1 MTNAGSGDRDA
12 NADERTSAD
21 ERAGGGDPSDAAAD
35 PSDGGVA
42 PPSWFREE
50 AALTDPGVYD
60 EFDTEWPDA
69 WGRAADLLD
78 WDRPY
83 RTVLDD
89 SEPPFYRWFPDGRL
103 NAAANCVDRHL
114 DGRRNQLAIRW
125 FGKRGERRSYTY
137 FDLHRE
143 VNAAAAALRE
153 LGVEEDDVVTLYLP
167 MIPELP
173 ITMLACAR
181 IGAPH
186 NVVFAGLSA
195 EALATRLDAADSA
208 YLVTCDGYYRREDA
222 FNQKSKADNAR
233 LRIDGDLAATVV
245 VDRLG
250 DALSVPLGEDE
261 HDYGTLI
268 DRHDG
273 ETVAPVA
280 RDATDL
286 LFVMYTSGTTGRPK
300 GVEHA
305 TGGYLAHV
313 AWTAR
318 NVLDVRPDDTY
329 WCAADIGWITGHS
342 YGVYGPLALGTTTVL
357 YEGSPDYPDRDR
369 VWDLIERNA
378 VSVFYT
384 SPTAI
389 RSFMKWGAEYPDA
402 HDLSSIRLLGTV
414 GEAITPKAWRWYR
427 EHVGGGDAPVVDTWW
442 QTETGAIALAT
453 LPGVTPMKPGKVGP
467 PLPGIDARVVDETGD
482 PVAPG
487 EAGYLTIGKPWPG
500 MLRGLREGEERY
512 RREYWLETDDGWRY
526 RTGDGATVDDDGYVT
541 ILGRVDD
548 VINVRTRRFNTAELE
563 SAIVAVD
570 GVTEAAV
577 VGDGD
582 GGVVA
587 YATTRSGVDPDDRT
601 RAAIRDRLAATVGEI
616 ARPDRVVF
624 TTELPKTRSG
634 KIMRRLLE
642 DITQDDEFGDISALR
657 NPEVVGEIE
666 SAVRDDG

>member
-1 MTNAGSGDRDA
+1 MD
-12 NADERTSAD
+12 
-21 ERAGGGDPSDAAAD
+21 
-35 PSDGGVA
+35 DGGVDGWRA
-42 PPSWFREE
+42 FGGAGDDAVPPPADFRTE
-50 AALTDPGVYD
+50 AAASDPSVY
-60 EFDTEWPDA
+60 ERFEREGPEA
-69 WGRAADLLD
+69 WREAADLLT
-78 WDRPY
+78 WDREY
-83 RTVLDD
+83 DAVLDD
-89 SEPPFYRWFPDGRL
+89 SEPPFYEWFTGGQL
-103 NAAANCVDRHL
+103 NASANCVDRHL
-114 DGRRNQLAIRW
+114 DDRRNQLAIRW

-137 FDLHRE
+137 LDLHRE
-143 VNAAAAALRE
+143 VNALAAGLRD

-173 ITMLACAR
+173 IAMLACAR

-195 EALATRLDAADSA
+195 EALATRIDAADSE
-208 YLVTCDGYYRREDA
+208 YLITCDGYYRREDA
-222 FNQKSKADNAR
+222 FNQKSKANNAR
-233 LRIDGDLAATVV
+233 IRAESELSAAVV

-250 DALSVPLGEDE
+250 DELAVSLGDDE
-261 HDYGTLI
+261 HEYDALVA
-268 DRHDG
+268 DHDG
-273 ETVAPVA
+273 ETVEPVA

-313 AWTAR
+313 AWTTR
-318 NVLDVRPDDTY
+318 TVLDVRPDDTY

-342 YGVYGPLALGTTTVL
+342 YGVYGPLATGTTTVL

-389 RSFMKWGAEYPDA
+389 RSFMKWGAEYPES

-414 GEAITPKAWRWYR
+414 GESITPKAWRWYR

-467 PLPGIDARVVDETGD
+467 PLPGIDARVVDEDGD
-482 PVAPG
+482 PVDPG
-487 EAGYLTIGKPWPG
+487 ESGYLTIASPWPG
-500 MLRGLREGEERY
+500 MLRGLREGDERY
-512 RREYWLETDDGWRY
+512 LREYWLNGEDGWRY
-526 RTGDGATVDDDGYVT
+526 RTGDGATVDEDGYVT

-548 VINVRTRRFNTAELE
+548 VINVRAQRFNTGELE
-563 SAIVAVD
+563 AAIVDAE

-577 VGDGD
+577 VGDDD
-582 GGVVA
+582 GRIVA
-587 YATTRSGVDPDDRT
+587 YVTTKSGVEPGERLRD
-601 RAAIRDRLAATVGEI
+601 AIADRLASAVGDV
-616 ARPDRVVF
+616 ARPDRIVF
-624 TTELPKTRSG
+624 TPELPKTRSG

-642 DITQDDEFGDISALR
+642 DIARGEEFGDVSALR

-666 SAVRDDG
+666 STVRETRN

>member
-1 MTNAGSGDRDA
+1 MDDFGEGGRLVDGDGDA
-12 NADERTSAD
+12 VPPPAEFRQ
-21 ERAGGGDPSDAAAD
+21 RAAA
-35 PSDGGVA
+35 S
-42 PPSWFREE
+42 
-50 AALTDPGVYD
+50 DPGVY
-60 EFDTEWPDA
+60 ERFEREGPEA
-69 WGRAADLLD
+69 WRAAADLLT
-78 WDRPY
+78 WDREY
-83 RTVLDD
+83 ETVLDD
-89 SEPPFYRWFPDGRL
+89 GDPPFYEWFPDGRL

-114 DGRRNQLAIRW
+114 DDRRNQLAIRW

-137 FDLHRE
+137 LDLHRE
-143 VNAAAAALRE
+143 VNAVAAGLRD

-167 MIPELP
+167 MIPELT
-173 ITMLACAR
+173 IAMLACAR

-195 EALATRLDAADSA
+195 EALATRIDAADSE
-208 YLVTCDGYYRREDA
+208 YLITCDGYYRREDA

-233 LRIDGDLAATVV
+233 IRADQELSAAVV

-250 DALSVPLGEDE
+250 DELSVSLGDDEHEYGALVDE
-261 HDYGTLI
+261 HDG
-268 DRHDG
+268 D
-273 ETVAPVA
+273 TVEPVA

-313 AWTAR
+313 AWTTQ
-318 NVLDVRPDDTY
+318 NVLDVRPEDTY

-342 YGVYGPLALGTTTVL
+342 YGVYGPLATGTTTVL

-389 RSFMKWGAEYPDA
+389 RSFMKWGAEYPDS

-414 GEAITPKAWRWYR
+414 GESITPKAWRWYR

-453 LPGVTPMKPGKVGP
+453 LPGITPMKPGKVGP
-467 PLPGIDARVVDETGD
+467 PLPGIDARVVDEDGE
-482 PVAPG
+482 PVEPG
-487 EAGYLTIGKPWPG
+487 ESGYLTLASPWPG
-500 MLRGLREGEERY
+500 MLRGLREGDERY
-512 RREYWLETDDGWRY
+512 RREYWLEGEDEWRY
-526 RTGDGATVDDDGYVT
+526 RTGDGATVDEDGYVT

-548 VINVRTRRFNTAELE
+548 VINVRAQRFNTGELE
-563 SAIVAVD
+563 SAIVDAD

-577 VGDGD
+577 VGDED
-582 GGVVA
+582 GRIVA
-587 YATTRSGVDPDDRT
+587 YVTTKSGVEPDEALRD
-601 RAAIRDRLAATVGEI
+601 AIADRLASAVGDV
-616 ARPDRVVF
+616 ARADRVVF
-624 TTELPKTRSG
+624 TPDLPKTRSG

-642 DITQDDEFGDISALR
+642 DIARGEEFGDVSALR

-666 SAVRDDG
+666 STVRDETRPK

>member
-1 MTNAGSGDRDA
+1 MDDTRGDGRLVDGDGDA
-12 NADERTSAD
+12 VPPPVDFRT
-21 ERAGGGDPSDAAAD
+21 RAAASD
-35 PSDGGVA
+35 PAVYER
-42 PPSWFREE
+42 FERE
-50 AALTDPGVYD
+50 G
-60 EFDTEWPDA
+60 PDA
-69 WGRAADLLD
+69 WRAAADLLT
-78 WDRPY
+78 WDREY
-83 RTVLDD
+83 ETVLDD
-89 SEPPFYRWFPDGRL
+89 SDPPFYEWFPDGRL

-114 DGRRNQLAIRW
+114 DERRNQLAIRW

-137 FDLHRE
+137 LDLHRE
-143 VNAAAAALRE
+143 VNAVAAGLRD

-173 ITMLACAR
+173 VAMLACAR

-195 EALATRLDAADSA
+195 EALATRIDAADSE
-208 YLVTCDGYYRREDA
+208 YLITCDGYYRREDA

-233 LRIDGDLAATVV
+233 IRAEGELSAAVV

-250 DALSVPLGEDE
+250 DELAVSLGDDE
-261 HDYGTLI
+261 HEYGALVEE
-268 DRHDG
+268 HDG
-273 ETVAPVA
+273 ETVEPVA

-313 AWTAR
+313 AWTTR
-318 NVLDVRPDDTY
+318 KVLDVRPDDTY

-342 YGVYGPLALGTTTVL
+342 YGVYGPLATGTTTVM

-389 RSFMKWGAEYPDA
+389 RSFMKWGAEYPEG

-414 GEAITPKAWRWYR
+414 GESITPKAWRWYR
-427 EHVGGGDAPVVDTWW
+427 EHVGGGDAPIVDTWW
-442 QTETGAIALAT
+442 QTETGAIAIAT
-453 LPGVTPMKPGKVGP
+453 LPGITPMKPGKVGP
-467 PLPGIDARVVDETGD
+467 PLPGIDARVVDEDGD
-482 PVAPG
+482 PVDPG
-487 EAGYLTIGKPWPG
+487 ESGYLTLASPWPG
-500 MLRGLREGEERY
+500 MLHGLREGDERY
-512 RREYWLETDDGWRY
+512 LREYWLHGEDGWRY
-526 RTGDGATVDDDGYVT
+526 RTGDGAAVDEDGYVT

-548 VINVRTRRFNTAELE
+548 VINVRAQRFNTGELE
-563 SAIVAVD
+563 AAIVDAD

-577 VGDGD
+577 VGDDD
-582 GGVVA
+582 GRIVA
-587 YATTRSGVDPDDRT
+587 YVTTKSGVEPGEALRD
-601 RAAIRDRLAATVGEI
+601 AVADRLTSAVGDV
-616 ARPDRVVF
+616 ARPDRIVF
-624 TTELPKTRSG
+624 TPELPKTRSG

-642 DITQDDEFGDISALR
+642 DIARGEEFGDVSALR

-666 SAVRDDG
+666 STVRNESS

>member
-1 MTNAGSGDRDA
+1 MDYAGV
-12 NADERTSAD
+12 
-21 ERAGGGDPSDAAAD
+21 
-35 PSDGGVA
+35 DGRRMDGVA
-42 PPSWFREE
+42 AGDDEAVEPPTAFSDRAVASDPELYEAFAEE
-50 AALTDPGVYD
+50 GPS
-60 EFDTEWPDA
+60 A
-69 WGRAADLLD
+69 WHRAADLLD

-83 RTVLDD
+83 ETVLDD
-89 SEPPFYRWFPDGRL
+89 SDPPFYEWFPDGRL

-114 DGRRNQLAIRW
+114 DERRNQLAIRW

-137 FDLHRE
+137 LDLHRE
-143 VNAAAAALRE
+143 VNALAAGLRD

-173 ITMLACAR
+173 IAMLACAR

-195 EALATRLDAADSA
+195 EALATRIDAADSS

-233 LRIDGDLAATVV
+233 LRADADLSATVV

-250 DALSVPLGEDE
+250 DALDVPLGDDE
-261 HDYGTLI
+261 HEYEAIVDA
-268 DRHDG
+268 HDG
-273 ETVAPVA
+273 ETVEPVA

-313 AWTAR
+313 AWTTR

-342 YGVYGPLALGTTTVL
+342 YGVYGPLSVGTTSVL

-389 RSFMKWGAEYPDA
+389 RSFMKWGAEYPDG

-414 GEAITPKAWRWYR
+414 GESITPKAWRWYR
-427 EHVGGGDAPVVDTWW
+427 EHVGGGEAPIVDTWW
-442 QTETGAIALAT
+442 QTETGAISLAT
-453 LPGVTPMKPGKVGP
+453 LPGIAPMKPGKVGP
-467 PLPGIDARVVDETGD
+467 PLPGIDARVVDEDGEPVDPGD
-482 PVAPG
+482 P
-487 EAGYLTIGKPWPG
+487 GYLTIAAPWPG
-500 MLRGLREGEERY
+500 MLRGLREGDERY
-512 RREYWLETDDGWRY
+512 RREYWLDGEDGWRY
-526 RTGDGATVDDDGYVT
+526 RTGDGATVDEDGYVT

-548 VINVRTRRFNTAELE
+548 VINVRTRRFNTGELE
-563 SAIVAVD
+563 SAIVEAE

-582 GGVVA
+582 GQIVA
-587 YATTRSGVDPDDRT
+587 YVTTRGDVDPDES
-601 RAAIRDRLAATVGEI
+601 IRDAIGERLAQAVGDV

-624 TTELPKTRSG
+624 TPDLPKTRSG

-642 DITQDDEFGDISALR
+642 DIARGDEFGDVSALR

-666 SAVRDDG
+666 SAVRGE

>member
-1 MTNAGSGDRDA
+1 MDDAG
-12 NADERTSAD
+12 ADGRHAGEPS
-21 ERAGGGDPSDAAAD
+21 GGGETIDPPEAFRESAAVADADVYDSFAAD
-35 PSDGGVA
+35 
-42 PPSWFREE
+42 
-50 AALTDPGVYD
+50 
-60 EFDTEWPDA
+60 WPDA
-69 WGRAADLLD
+69 WRAAADLLE
-78 WDRPY
+78 WDRYPE
-83 RTVLDD
+83 TVLDD
-89 SEPPFYRWFPDGRL
+89 GDPPFYEWFPDGRL
-103 NAAANCVDRHL
+103 NASVNCLDRHL
-114 DGRRNQLAIRW
+114 AERRNQLAIRW

-137 FDLHRE
+137 ADLHRE
-143 VNAAAAALRE
+143 VNAAAAGLRE
-153 LGVEEDDVVTLYLP
+153 LGVGEDDVVTLYLP
-167 MIPELP
+167 MIPELS
-173 ITMLACAR
+173 IVMLACAR

-195 EALATRLDAADSA
+195 EALATRMNSADSG
-208 YLVTCDGYYRREDA
+208 YLITCDGYYRREDA
-222 FNQKSKADNAR
+222 FNQKSRADNAR
-233 LRIDGDLAATVV
+233 LRADADLAATVV

-250 DALSVPLGEDE
+250 DEFEIPLGENE

-268 DRHDG
+268 GEHEG
-273 ETVAPVA
+273 ETVEPVA

-305 TGGYLAHV
+305 TGGYLSHV
-313 AWTAR
+313 TWTTR

-342 YGVYGPLALGTTTVL
+342 YGVYGPLSVGTTTVL

-389 RSFMKWGAEYPDA
+389 RSFMKWGVEYPEA

-414 GEAITPKAWRWYR
+414 GESITPKAWRWYR
-427 EHVGGGDAPVVDTWW
+427 EHVGGGDVPVVDTWW
-442 QTETGAIALAT
+442 QTETGAITLAT
-453 LPGVTPMKPGKVGP
+453 LPGVTPMKPGRVGP
-467 PLPGIDARVVDETGD
+467 PLPGIDARVVDRDGD
-482 PVAPG
+482 PVEPG
-487 EAGYLTIGKPWPG
+487 ETGYLTLASPWPG
-500 MLRGLREGEERY
+500 MLRGLREGDERY
-512 RREYWLETDDGWRY
+512 RREYWVESEDGWRY
-526 RTGDGATVDDDGYVT
+526 RTGDGATVDEDGYVT

-548 VINVRTRRFNTAELE
+548 VINVRAHRFNTAELE

-577 VGDGD
+577 VGDDD

-587 YATTRSGVDPDDRT
+587 YVTTRGDVDPD
-601 RAAIRDRLAATVGEI
+601 AALREAITAEVAGIVAEV
-616 ARPDRVVF
+616 ARPDRIVF
-624 TTELPKTRSG
+624 TPELPKTRSG

-642 DITQDDEFGDISALR
+642 DIARGEEFGDVSALR

-666 SAVRDDG
+666 STVRDEE

>member
-1 MTNAGSGDRDA
+1 MDYAGVDRQPTEGSAGDEIVEPPDA
-12 NADERTSAD
+12 FDD
-21 ERAGGGDPSDAAAD
+21 RAAASDADLYAAFD
-35 PSDGGVA
+35 
-42 PPSWFREE
+42 EE
-50 AALTDPGVYD
+50 GPAA
-60 EFDTEWPDA
+60 WR
-69 WGRAADLLD
+69 RAADLLD
-78 WDRPY
+78 WETDY
-83 RTVLDD
+83 DTVLDD
-89 SEPPFYRWFPDGRL
+89 SDPPFYKWFPDGRL
-103 NAAANCVDRHL
+103 NAAANCVDSHL
-114 DGRRNQLAIRW
+114 GERRNQLAIRW

-137 FDLHRE
+137 LDLHRE
-143 VNAAAAALRE
+143 VNALAAGLRD

-173 ITMLACAR
+173 IAMLACAR

-195 EALATRLDAADSA
+195 EALATRIDAADSSF
-208 YLVTCDGYYRREDA
+208 LVTCDGYYRREDA

-233 LRIDGDLAATVV
+233 LRAAADLSATVV

-250 DALSVPLGEDE
+250 DALDVSLGADE
-261 HDYGTLI
+261 HAYEAI
-268 DRHDG
+268 VEASDG
-273 ETVAPVA
+273 EAVEPVA

-305 TGGYLAHV
+305 TGGYLSHV
-313 AWTAR
+313 AWTTR

-342 YGVYGPLALGTTTVL
+342 YGVYGPLSVGTTTVL

-389 RSFMKWGAEYPDA
+389 RSFMKWGAEYPDG

-414 GEAITPKAWRWYR
+414 GESITPKAWHWYHD
-427 EHVGGGDAPVVDTWW
+427 HVGGGEAPVVDTWW

-467 PLPGIDARVVDETGD
+467 PLPGIDACVVDEDGD
-482 PVAPG
+482 PVDPG
-487 EAGYLTIGKPWPG
+487 EPGYLTLAAPWPG
-500 MLRGLREGEERY
+500 MLGGLREGDERY
-512 RREYWLETDDGWRY
+512 RREYWLEGDDGWRY
-526 RTGDGATVDDDGYVT
+526 RTGDGATVDEDGYIT

-548 VINVRTRRFNTAELE
+548 VINVRTHRFNTAELE
-563 SAIVAVD
+563 AAIVEAG

-577 VGDGD
+577 VGDDD
-582 GGVVA
+582 GRIVA
-587 YATTRSGVDPDDRT
+587 YVTTRGDVEPDESL
-601 RAAIRDRLAATVGEI
+601 RDVIGERLARSVGDV
-616 ARPDRVVF
+616 ARPDRIVF
-624 TTELPKTRSG
+624 TPDLPKTRSG

-642 DITQDDEFGDISALR
+642 DIARGDEFGDVSALR

-666 SAVRDDG
+666 SAVHKE

>member
-1 MTNAGSGDRDA
+1 MDDAGVDGRRRARSVAADDA
-12 NADERTSAD
+12 LEPPTGFR
-21 ERAGGGDPSDAAAD
+21 ERAVASDAGVYESFAAD
-35 PSDGGVA
+35 G
-42 PPSWFREE
+42 
-50 AALTDPGVYD
+50 L
-60 EFDTEWPDA
+60 DA
-69 WGRAADLLD
+69 WRRAAALLD
-78 WDRPY
+78 WETEYER
-83 RTVLDD
+83 VLDD
-89 SEPPFYRWFPDGRL
+89 SDPPFYKWFPDGRL
-103 NAAANCVDRHL
+103 NASVNCVDRHL
-114 DGRRNQLAIRW
+114 DDRRNQLAIRW

-137 FDLHRE
+137 LDLHRE
-143 VNAAAAALRE
+143 VNALAAGLRD

-167 MIPELP
+167 MVPELP
-173 ITMLACAR
+173 IAMLACAR

-195 EALATRLDAADSA
+195 EALATRLDAADSSF
-208 YLVTCDGYYRREDA
+208 LVTCDGYYRREDA

-233 LRIDGDLAATVV
+233 LRADADLAATVV

-250 DALSVPLGEDE
+250 DSLDVSLGDDE
-261 HDYGTLI
+261 HGYESLVDA
-268 DRHDG
+268 HDG

-280 RDATDL
+280 RVATDL

-305 TGGYLAHV
+305 TGGYLSHV
-313 AWTAR
+313 AWTTR

-342 YGVYGPLALGTTTVL
+342 YGVYGPLVTGTTTVL

-389 RSFMKWGAEYPDA
+389 RSFMKWGAKYPEG

-414 GEAITPKAWRWYR
+414 GESITPKAWHWYR
-427 EHVGGGDAPVVDTWW
+427 EHVGGGEAPVVDTWW

-453 LPGVTPMKPGKVGP
+453 LPGITPMKPGKVGP
-467 PLPGIDARVVDETGD
+467 ALPGIDARVVDEDGD
-482 PVAPG
+482 PVDPG
-487 EAGYLTIGKPWPG
+487 EPGYLTIGSPWPG
-500 MLRGLREGEERY
+500 MLRGLREGDERY
-512 RREYWLETDDGWRY
+512 RREYWVEADDGWRY
-526 RTGDGATVDDDGYVT
+526 RTGDGATVDEDGYVT

-548 VINVRTRRFNTAELE
+548 VINVRARRFTTGELE
-563 SAIVAVD
+563 SAIVGVE

-577 VGDGD
+577 VGGDDGD
-582 GGVVA
+582 IVA
-587 YATTRSGVDPDDRT
+587 YVTTRGDVEPGESL
-601 RAAIRDRLAATVGEI
+601 RAAIGEELAGSVGDI
-616 ARPDRVVF
+616 ARADRIVF
-624 TTELPKTRSG
+624 TPDLPKTRSG

-642 DITQDDEFGDISALR
+642 DIARGEEFGDVSALR

-666 SAVRDDG
+666 SSVRES

>member
-1 MTNAGSGDRDA
+1 MDYAGVDGRRTDETADGDDVVEPPAAFSDRAVA
-12 NADERTSAD
+12 N
-21 ERAGGGDPSDAAAD
+21 DPEIYEAFA
-35 PSDGGVA
+35 
-42 PPSWFREE
+42 EE
-50 AALTDPGVYD
+50 GP
-60 EFDTEWPDA
+60 EA
-69 WGRAADLLD
+69 WRRAADLLD
-78 WDRPY
+78 WETDYDR
-83 RTVLDD
+83 VLDD
-89 SEPPFYRWFPDGRL
+89 SDPPFYEWFPDGRL
-103 NAAANCVDRHL
+103 NASTNCIDRHL
-114 DGRRNQLAIRW
+114 DERRNQLAIRW

-137 FDLHRE
+137 LDLHRE
-143 VNAAAAALRE
+143 VNALAAGLRD

-173 ITMLACAR
+173 IAMLACAR

-195 EALATRLDAADSA
+195 EALATRIDAADSEF
-208 YLVTCDGYYRREDA
+208 LVTCDGYYRREDA
-222 FNQKSKADNAR
+222 FNQKSKADNAQ
-233 LRIDGDLAATVV
+233 LRADADLSATVV

-250 DALSVPLGEDE
+250 DALDVPLGDDE
-261 HDYGTLI
+261 HEYEAIVDA
-268 DRHDG
+268 HDG
-273 ETVAPVA
+273 DTVEPVA

-305 TGGYLAHV
+305 TGGYLSHV
-313 AWTAR
+313 AWTTR
-318 NVLDVRPDDTY
+318 NVLDVRPGDTY

-342 YGVYGPLALGTTTVL
+342 YGVYGPLSVGTTTVL

-414 GEAITPKAWRWYR
+414 GESITPKAWRWYR
-427 EHVGGGDAPVVDTWW
+427 EHVGDGEAPIVDTWW
-442 QTETGAIALAT
+442 QTETGAISLAT

-467 PLPGIDARVVDETGD
+467 SLPGIDARVVDEDGE
-482 PVAPG
+482 PVDPG
-487 EAGYLTIGKPWPG
+487 EPGYLTIAAPWPG
-500 MLRGLREGEERY
+500 MLRGLREGDERY
-512 RREYWLETDDGWRY
+512 RREYWLDGDDGWRY
-526 RTGDGATVDDDGYVT
+526 RTGDGATVDEDGYVT

-548 VINVRTRRFNTAELE
+548 VINVRTHRFNTAELE
-563 SAIVAVD
+563 SAIVGGD

-582 GGVVA
+582 GRIVA
-587 YATTRSGVDPDDRT
+587 YVTTRGDVDPDESLRE
-601 RAAIRDRLAATVGEI
+601 AIGERLAQAVGDV

-624 TTELPKTRSG
+624 TPDLPKTRSG

-642 DITQDDEFGDISALR
+642 DIARGDEFGDVSALR

-666 SAVRDDG
+666 SAVRET

>member
-1 MTNAGSGDRDA
+1 MDDTRGDGRLVDGDGDA
-12 NADERTSAD
+12 VPPPVDFRT
-21 ERAGGGDPSDAAAD
+21 RAAASD
-35 PSDGGVA
+35 PAVYGR
-42 PPSWFREE
+42 FERE
-50 AALTDPGVYD
+50 G
-60 EFDTEWPDA
+60 PDA
-69 WGRAADLLD
+69 WRAAADLLT
-78 WDRPY
+78 WDREY
-83 RTVLDD
+83 ETVLDD
-89 SEPPFYRWFPDGRL
+89 SDPPFYEWFPDGRL

-114 DGRRNQLAIRW
+114 DERRNQLAIRW

-137 FDLHRE
+137 LDLHRE
-143 VNAAAAALRE
+143 VNAVAAGLRD

-173 ITMLACAR
+173 VAMLACAR

-195 EALATRLDAADSA
+195 EALATRIDAADSE
-208 YLVTCDGYYRREDA
+208 YLITCDGYYRREDA

-233 LRIDGDLAATVV
+233 IRAEGELSAAVV

-250 DALSVPLGEDE
+250 DELAVSLGDDE
-261 HDYGTLI
+261 HEYGALVEE
-268 DRHDG
+268 HDG
-273 ETVAPVA
+273 ETVEPVA

-313 AWTAR
+313 AWTTR
-318 NVLDVRPDDTY
+318 KVLDVRPDDTY

-342 YGVYGPLALGTTTVL
+342 YGVYGPLATGTTTVM

-389 RSFMKWGAEYPDA
+389 RSFMKWGAEYPEG

-414 GEAITPKAWRWYR
+414 GESITPKAWRWYR
-427 EHVGGGDAPVVDTWW
+427 EHVGGGDAPIVDTWW
-442 QTETGAIALAT
+442 QTETGAIAIAT
-453 LPGVTPMKPGKVGP
+453 LPGITLMKPGKVGP
-467 PLPGIDARVVDETGD
+467 PLPGIDARVVDEDGD
-482 PVAPG
+482 PVDPG
-487 EAGYLTIGKPWPG
+487 ESGYLTLASPWPG
-500 MLRGLREGEERY
+500 MLHGLREGDERY
-512 RREYWLETDDGWRY
+512 LREYWLHGEDGWRY
-526 RTGDGATVDDDGYVT
+526 RTGDGAAVDGDGYVT

-548 VINVRTRRFNTAELE
+548 VINVRAQRFNTGELE
-563 SAIVAVD
+563 AAIVDAD

-577 VGDGD
+577 VGDDD
-582 GGVVA
+582 GRIVA
-587 YATTRSGVDPDDRT
+587 YVTTKSGVEPGEALRD
-601 RAAIRDRLAATVGEI
+601 AVADRLTSAVGDV
-616 ARPDRVVF
+616 ARPDRIVF
-624 TTELPKTRSG
+624 TPELPKTRSG

-642 DITQDDEFGDISALR
+642 DIARGEEFGDVSALR

-666 SAVRDDG
+666 STVRNESS

>member
-1 MTNAGSGDRDA
+1 MDDFADGGRLVDGD
-12 NADERTSAD
+12 
-21 ERAGGGDPSDAAAD
+21 GDVVPPPAEFRQRAAA
-35 PSDGGVA
+35 S
-42 PPSWFREE
+42 
-50 AALTDPGVYD
+50 DPGLY
-60 EFDTEWPDA
+60 ERFEREGPEA
-69 WGRAADLLD
+69 WRAAADLLT
-78 WDRPY
+78 WDREY
-83 RTVLDD
+83 ETVLDD
-89 SEPPFYRWFPDGRL
+89 GDPPFYEWFPDGRL

-114 DGRRNQLAIRW
+114 DDRRNQLAIRW

-137 FDLHRE
+137 LDLHRE
-143 VNAAAAALRE
+143 VNAVAAGLRD
-153 LGVEEDDVVTLYLP
+153 LGVEEDDVVTLSLP

-173 ITMLACAR
+173 IAMLACAR

-195 EALATRLDAADSA
+195 EALATRVDAADSE
-208 YLVTCDGYYRREDA
+208 YLITCDGYYRREDA

-233 LRIDGDLAATVV
+233 IRADQEVSAAVV

-250 DALSVPLGEDE
+250 DELAVSLGDDE
-261 HDYGTLI
+261 HEYDALV
-268 DRHDG
+268 DAHDG
-273 ETVAPVA
+273 DTVEPVA

-313 AWTAR
+313 AWTTR
-318 NVLDVRPDDTY
+318 KVLDVRPEDTY

-342 YGVYGPLALGTTTVL
+342 YGVYGPLATGTTTVL

-389 RSFMKWGAEYPDA
+389 RSFMKWGAEYPES

-414 GEAITPKAWRWYR
+414 GESITPKAWRWYR
-427 EHVGGGDAPVVDTWW
+427 DHVGGGDAPIVDTWW

-467 PLPGIDARVVDETGD
+467 PLPGIDARVVDEDGD
-482 PVAPG
+482 PVEPG
-487 EAGYLTIGKPWPG
+487 ESGYLTLASPWPG
-500 MLRGLREGEERY
+500 MLRGLREGDERY
-512 RREYWLETDDGWRY
+512 RREYWLEGEDEWRY
-526 RTGDGATVDDDGYVT
+526 RTGDGATVDEDGYVT

-548 VINVRTRRFNTAELE
+548 VINVRAQRFNTGELE
-563 SAIVAVD
+563 AAIVDTD

-577 VGDGD
+577 VGDDD
-582 GGVVA
+582 GRIVA
-587 YATTRSGVDPDDRT
+587 YVTTRSGVDPGEALRD
-601 RAAIRDRLAATVGEI
+601 AIADRLASAVG
-616 ARPDRVVF
+616 AVGDVASADRVVF
-624 TTELPKTRSG
+624 TPDLPKTRSG

-642 DITQDDEFGDISALR
+642 DIARGEEFGDVSALR
-657 NPEVVGEIE
+657 NPEVVGEIA
-666 SAVRDDG
+666 STVRDGE

>member
-1 MTNAGSGDRDA
+1 MDDTRGDGRLVDGDGDA
-12 NADERTSAD
+12 VPPPVDFRT
-21 ERAGGGDPSDAAAD
+21 RAAASD
-35 PSDGGVA
+35 PAVYGR
-42 PPSWFREE
+42 FERE
-50 AALTDPGVYD
+50 G
-60 EFDTEWPDA
+60 PDA
-69 WGRAADLLD
+69 WRAAADLLT
-78 WDRPY
+78 WDREY
-83 RTVLDD
+83 ETVLDD
-89 SEPPFYRWFPDGRL
+89 SDPPFYEWFPDGRL

-114 DGRRNQLAIRW
+114 DERRNQLAIRW

-137 FDLHRE
+137 LDLHRE
-143 VNAAAAALRE
+143 VNAVAAGLRD

-173 ITMLACAR
+173 VAMLACAR

-195 EALATRLDAADSA
+195 EALATRIDAADSE
-208 YLVTCDGYYRREDA
+208 YLITCDGYYRREDA

-233 LRIDGDLAATVV
+233 IRAEGELSAAVV

-250 DALSVPLGEDE
+250 DELAVSLGDDE
-261 HDYGTLI
+261 HEYGALVEE
-268 DRHDG
+268 HDG
-273 ETVAPVA
+273 ETVEPVA

-313 AWTAR
+313 AWTTR
-318 NVLDVRPDDTY
+318 KVLDVRPDDTY

-342 YGVYGPLALGTTTVL
+342 YGVYGPLATGTTTVM

-389 RSFMKWGAEYPDA
+389 RSFMKWGAEYPEG

-414 GEAITPKAWRWYR
+414 GESITPKAWRWYR
-427 EHVGGGDAPVVDTWW
+427 EHVGGGDAPIVDTWW
-442 QTETGAIALAT
+442 QTETGAIAIAT
-453 LPGVTPMKPGKVGP
+453 LPGITPMKPGKVGP
-467 PLPGIDARVVDETGD
+467 PLPGIDARVVDEDGD
-482 PVAPG
+482 PVDPG
-487 EAGYLTIGKPWPG
+487 ESGYLTLASPWPG
-500 MLRGLREGEERY
+500 MLHGLREGDERY
-512 RREYWLETDDGWRY
+512 LQEYWLHGEDGWRY
-526 RTGDGATVDDDGYVT
+526 RTGDGAAVDGDGYVT

-548 VINVRTRRFNTAELE
+548 VINVRAQRFNTGELE
-563 SAIVAVD
+563 AAIVDAD

-577 VGDGD
+577 VGDDD
-582 GGVVA
+582 GRIVA
-587 YATTRSGVDPDDRT
+587 YVTTKSGVEPGEALRD
-601 RAAIRDRLAATVGEI
+601 AVADRLTSAVGDV
-616 ARPDRVVF
+616 ARPDRIVF
-624 TTELPKTRSG
+624 TPELPKTRSG

-642 DITQDDEFGDISALR
+642 DIARGEEFGDVSALR

-666 SAVRDDG
+666 STVRNESS

>member
-1 MTNAGSGDRDA
+1 MDDAGIDGRRRDR
-12 NADERTSAD
+12 SV
-21 ERAGGGDPSDAAAD
+21 AAAD
-35 PSDGGVA
+35 AIEPPTGFSEQAVASDAGVHDA
-42 PPSWFREE
+42 FE
-50 AALTDPGVYD
+50 
-60 EFDTEWPDA
+60 TEGPDA
-69 WGRAADLLD
+69 WRRAADLLD
-78 WDRPY
+78 WETEY
-83 RTVLDD
+83 ETVLDD
-89 SEPPFYRWFPDGRL
+89 SEPPFYQWFPDGRL
-103 NAAANCVDRHL
+103 NAAVNCVDRHL
-114 DGRRNQLAIRW
+114 DERRNQLAIRW

-137 FDLHRE
+137 LDLHRE
-143 VNAAAAALRE
+143 VNALAAGLRD

-167 MIPELP
+167 MVPELP
-173 ITMLACAR
+173 VAMLACAR

-195 EALATRLDAADSA
+195 EALATRLDAADSS
-208 YLVTCDGYYRREDA
+208 YLITCDGYYRREDA

-233 LRIDGDLAATVV
+233 LRTETDLAATVV

-250 DALSVPLGEDE
+250 DALHVSLGDDE
-261 HDYGTLI
+261 HAYESLVDA
-268 DRHDG
+268 HDG
-273 ETVAPVA
+273 ETVEPVA

-305 TGGYLAHV
+305 TGGYLSHV
-313 AWTAR
+313 AWTTR

-342 YGVYGPLALGTTTVL
+342 YGVYGPLSVGTTTVL
-357 YEGSPDYPDRDR
+357 YEGSPDYPDRER

-389 RSFMKWGAEYPDA
+389 RSFMKWGAEYPDR

-414 GEAITPKAWRWYR
+414 GESITAKAWHWYR
-427 EHVGGGDAPVVDTWW
+427 EHVGGGEAPVVDTWW

-453 LPGVTPMKPGKVGP
+453 LPGITPMKPGKVGP
-467 PLPGIDARVVDETGD
+467 PLPGIDARVVDEDGD
-482 PVAPG
+482 PVDPG
-487 EAGYLTIGKPWPG
+487 EPGYLTIGSPWPG

-512 RREYWLETDDGWRY
+512 RREYWIEAEDGWRY
-526 RTGDGATVDDDGYVT
+526 RTGDGATVDEDGYVT

-548 VINVRTRRFNTAELE
+548 VINVRAQRFNTAELE
-563 SAIVAVD
+563 SAIVGVD

-577 VGDGD
+577 VGDDDGD
-582 GGVVA
+582 IVA
-587 YATTRSGVDPDDRT
+587 YVTTRSDVEPDESLEATIGEELARSVGDVARADR
-601 RAAIRDRLAATVGEI
+601 I
-616 ARPDRVVF
+616 VF
-624 TTELPKTRSG
+624 TPDLPKTRSG

-642 DITQDDEFGDISALR
+642 DIARGEEFGDVSALR

-666 SAVRDDG
+666 SSVRGE

>member
-1 MTNAGSGDRDA
+1 MDDAGADGRHAGGTSGDDRAIDPPEA
-12 NADERTSAD
+12 FRESAAVADPDVYDSF
-21 ERAGGGDPSDAAAD
+21 AAD
-35 PSDGGVA
+35 
-42 PPSWFREE
+42 
-50 AALTDPGVYD
+50 
-60 EFDTEWPDA
+60 WPDA
-69 WGRAADLLD
+69 WRVAADLLE
-78 WDRPY
+78 WDRYPE
-83 RTVLDD
+83 TVLDD
-89 SEPPFYRWFPDGRL
+89 DDPPFYEWFPDGRL
-103 NAAANCVDRHL
+103 NAAANCLDRHL
-114 DGRRNQLAIRW
+114 AERRNQLAIRW

-137 FDLHRE
+137 ADLHRE
-143 VNAAAAALRE
+143 VNAAAAGLRE
-153 LGVEEDDVVTLYLP
+153 LGVGEDDVVTIYLP
-167 MIPELP
+167 MVPELP
-173 ITMLACAR
+173 VAMLACAR

-195 EALATRLDAADSA
+195 EALATRIDAADSA
-208 YLVTCDGYYRREDA
+208 YLITCDGYYRREDA
-222 FNQKSKADNAR
+222 FNQKSRADNAR
-233 LRIDGDLAATVV
+233 IRADADLEATVV

-250 DALSVPLGEDE
+250 DALETPLGADE
-261 HDYGTLI
+261 HDYGSLV
-268 DRHDG
+268 DAHDG
-273 ETVAPVA
+273 ETVEPVA

-313 AWTAR
+313 AWTTR

-342 YGVYGPLALGTTTVL
+342 YGVYGPLSVGTTTVL

-389 RSFMKWGAEYPDA
+389 RSFMKWGAEYPAA

-414 GEAITPKAWRWYR
+414 GESITPKAWRWYR

-442 QTETGAIALAT
+442 QTETGAITLAT

-467 PLPGIDARVVDETGD
+467 PLPGVDARVVDRDGD
-482 PVAPG
+482 PVEPG
-487 EAGYLTIGKPWPG
+487 ETGYLTIASPWPG
-500 MLRGLREGEERY
+500 MLRGLREGDERY
-512 RREYWLETDDGWRY
+512 RREYWIEGEDGWRY
-526 RTGDGATVDDDGYVT
+526 RTGDGATVDEDGYVT

-548 VINVRTRRFNTAELE
+548 VINVRAHRFNTAELE
-563 SAIVAVD
+563 SAIVSVD

-577 VGDGD
+577 VGDDD

-587 YATTRSGVDPDDRT
+587 YVTTRSDVEPDAGLREAITTAVAGVV
-601 RAAIRDRLAATVGEI
+601 AEV
-616 ARPDRVVF
+616 ARPDRIVF
-624 TTELPKTRSG
+624 TPDLPKTRSG

-642 DITQDDEFGDISALR
+642 DIARGEEFGDVSALR

-666 SAVRDDG
+666 STVREE

>member
-1 MTNAGSGDRDA
+1 MDDAG
-12 NADERTSAD
+12 ADGRRSIGNDSAV
-21 ERAGGGDPSDAAAD
+21 ASGGDAIDPPESFRDGAVASDA
-35 PSDGGVA
+35 
-42 PPSWFREE
+42 
-50 AALTDPGVYD
+50 GVY
-60 EFDTEWPDA
+60 ESFEREGPEA
-69 WGRAADLLD
+69 WRRAADLLD
-78 WDRPY
+78 WEQPY
-83 RTVLDD
+83 ETVLDD
-89 SEPPFYRWFPDGRL
+89 DDPPFYEWFPEGQL
-103 NAAANCVDRHL
+103 NAAVNCVDRHL
-114 DGRRNQLAIRW
+114 DDRRNQLAIRW

-137 FDLHRE
+137 LDLHRE
-143 VNAAAAALRE
+143 VNALAAGLRD
-153 LGVEEDDVVTLYLP
+153 LGVGEDDVVTLYLP
-167 MIPELP
+167 MVPELP
-173 ITMLACAR
+173 IAMLACAR

-195 EALATRLDAADSA
+195 EALATRIDAADSE
-208 YLVTCDGYYRREDA
+208 YLITCDGYYRREDA

-233 LRIDGDLAATVV
+233 LRIDGDLRETVV

-250 DALSVPLGEDE
+250 DALDVSLGGDE
-261 HDYGTLI
+261 HAYDDLV
-268 DRHDG
+268 DAHDG
-273 ETVAPVA
+273 ETVEPVA

-305 TGGYLAHV
+305 TGGYLSQV
-313 AWTAR
+313 AWTTR

-389 RSFMKWGAEYPDA
+389 RSFMKWGSEYPDA

-414 GEAITPKAWRWYR
+414 GESITPKAWRWYR
-427 EHVGGGDAPVVDTWW
+427 EHVGGGDVPVVDTWW

-453 LPGVTPMKPGKVGP
+453 LPGISPMKPGTVGP
-467 PLPGIDARVVDETGD
+467 PLPGIDARVVDEDGE
-482 PVAPG
+482 PVDPG
-487 EAGYLTIGKPWPG
+487 EPGYLTIAAPWPG
-500 MLRGLREGEERY
+500 MLRGLREGDDRY
-512 RREYWLETDDGWRY
+512 RREYWLEGEDGWRY
-526 RTGDGATVDDDGYVT
+526 RTGDGATVDEDGYIT

-548 VINVRTRRFNTAELE
+548 VINVRAHRFNTAELE
-563 SAIVAVD
+563 SAIVETD

-577 VGDGD
+577 VGDND
-582 GGVVA
+582 GQIVA
-587 YATTRSGVDPDDRT
+587 YVTTRSGVDTDDPLRE
-601 RAAIRDRLAATVGEI
+601 AIGERLARSVGDV
-616 ARPDRVVF
+616 ARPDRIVF
-624 TTELPKTRSG
+624 TPELPKTRSG

-642 DITQDDEFGDISALR
+642 DIARGEEFGDVSALR

-666 SAVRDDG
+666 STVRES

>member
-1 MTNAGSGDRDA
+1 MNDAGTDGRHADA
-12 NADERTSAD
+12 VAADETVVEPPDWVRESA
-21 ERAGGGDPSDAAAD
+21 AVADAD
-35 PSDGGVA
+35 
-42 PPSWFREE
+42 
-50 AALTDPGVYD
+50 VYD
-60 EFDTEWPDA
+60 AFERDWPDA
-69 WGRAADLLD
+69 WRRAADLLD
-78 WDRPY
+78 WDRDPDV
-83 RTVLDD
+83 VLDD
-89 SEPPFYRWFPDGRL
+89 GDPPFYQWFPDGRL
-103 NAAANCVDRHL
+103 NAATNCIDRHL
-114 DGRRNQLAIRW
+114 DERRNQLAIRW

-137 FDLHRE
+137 ADLHRE
-143 VNAAAAALRE
+143 VNAVAAGLRK
-153 LGVEEDDVVTLYLP
+153 LGVEEGDVVTLYLP

-173 ITMLACAR
+173 VTMLACAR

-195 EALATRLDAADSA
+195 DALATRIDAADSA

-222 FNQKSKADNAR
+222 FNQKSRADNAR
-233 LRIDGDLAATVV
+233 LQADGTLEATVV

-250 DALSVPLGEDE
+250 DALNVPLGEDE
-261 HDYGTLI
+261 HDYGTLLAA
-268 DRHDG
+268 HDG
-273 ETVAPVA
+273 ETVEPVA

-313 AWTAR
+313 AWTTR
-318 NVLDVRPDDTY
+318 NVLDVRPTDTY

-389 RSFMKWGAEYPDA
+389 RSFMKWGAEYPEA

-414 GEAITPKAWRWYR
+414 GESITPNAWHWYR

-453 LPGVTPMKPGKVGP
+453 LPGVSDMKPGKVGP
-467 PLPGIDARVVDETGD
+467 PLPGIDARVVDRDGD
-482 PVAPG
+482 PVEPG
-487 EAGYLTIGKPWPG
+487 EAGYLAIDRPWPG
-500 MLRGLREGEERY
+500 MCRGLREGDDRF
-512 RREYWLETDDGWRY
+512 RREYWTETADGWRY
-526 RTGDGATVDDDGYVT
+526 RTGDGATVDEDGYVT

-548 VINVRTRRFNTAELE
+548 VINVRARRFNTAELE

-577 VGDGD
+577 VGDD
-582 GGVVA
+582 SGGVVA
-587 YATTRSGVDPDDRT
+587 YVTTRGDVDPDPALRESIEHRVA
-601 RAAIRDRLAATVGEI
+601 RAVGEV

-624 TTELPKTRSG
+624 TPELPKTRSG

-642 DITQDDEFGDISALR
+642 DIARGEEFGDVSALR

-666 SAVRDDG
+666 STVRDA

>member
-1 MTNAGSGDRDA
+1 MDDFADGGRLVDGD
-12 NADERTSAD
+12 
-21 ERAGGGDPSDAAAD
+21 GDTVSPPAEFRQRAAASD
-35 PSDGGVA
+35 PRVYERFEGDG
-42 PPSWFREE
+42 
-50 AALTDPGVYD
+50 
-60 EFDTEWPDA
+60 PDA
-69 WGRAADLLD
+69 WRAAADLLT
-78 WDRPY
+78 WDREY
-83 RTVLDD
+83 ETVLDD
-89 SEPPFYRWFPDGRL
+89 SEPPFYEWFPDGRL

-114 DGRRNQLAIRW
+114 DDRRNQLAIRW

-137 FDLHRE
+137 LDLHRE
-143 VNAAAAALRE
+143 VNAVAAGLRE

-173 ITMLACAR
+173 IAMLACAR

-195 EALATRLDAADSA
+195 EALATRIDAADSEF
-208 YLVTCDGYYRREDA
+208 LITCDGYYRREDA

-233 LRIDGDLAATVV
+233 IRTDQELSAAVV

-250 DALSVPLGEDE
+250 DELAVSLGDDEHEYGALVDE
-261 HDYGTLI
+261 HDGA
-268 DRHDG
+268 
-273 ETVAPVA
+273 TVEPVA

-313 AWTAR
+313 AWTTR
-318 NVLDVRPDDTY
+318 NVLDVRPEDTY

-342 YGVYGPLALGTTTVL
+342 YGVYGPLATGTTTVL

-389 RSFMKWGAEYPDA
+389 RSFMKWGAEYPEA

-414 GEAITPKAWRWYR
+414 GESITPKAWRWYR

-467 PLPGIDARVVDETGD
+467 PLPGIDARVVDEDGE
-482 PVAPG
+482 PVDPG
-487 EAGYLTIGKPWPG
+487 ESGYLTLAAPWPG
-500 MLRGLREGEERY
+500 MLRGLREGDERY
-512 RREYWLETDDGWRY
+512 RREYWLEGEDGWRY
-526 RTGDGATVDDDGYVT
+526 RTGDGATVDEDGYVT

-548 VINVRTRRFNTAELE
+548 VINVRAQRFNTAELE
-563 SAIVAVD
+563 SAIVDAD

-577 VGDGD
+577 VGDDD
-582 GGVVA
+582 GKIVA
-587 YATTRSGVDPDDRT
+587 YVTTKSGVEPDEALRD
-601 RAAIRDRLAATVGEI
+601 AIADRLASAVGDV
-616 ARPDRVVF
+616 ARADRVVF
-624 TTELPKTRSG
+624 TPDLPKTRSG

-642 DITQDDEFGDISALR
+642 DIARGEEFGDVSALR

-666 SAVRDDG
+666 STVRDET

>member
-1 MTNAGSGDRDA
+1 MDDS
-12 NADERTSAD
+12 
-21 ERAGGGDPSDAAAD
+21 GGGGRLTDGDEDVVPPPADFLERAAAD
-35 PSDGGVA
+35 
-42 PPSWFREE
+42 
-50 AALTDPGVYD
+50 DPGVY
-60 EFDTEWPDA
+60 ERFEREGPDA
-69 WGRAADLLD
+69 WRAAADLLT
-78 WDRPY
+78 WDREY
-83 RTVLDD
+83 ETVLDD
-89 SEPPFYRWFPDGRL
+89 SEPPFYEWFPDGRL

-114 DGRRNQLAIRW
+114 DDRRNQLAIRW

-137 FDLHRE
+137 LDLHRE
-143 VNAAAAALRE
+143 VNAVAAGLRD

-167 MIPELP
+167 MVPELP
-173 ITMLACAR
+173 IAMLACAR

-195 EALATRLDAADSA
+195 EALATRIDAADSE
-208 YLVTCDGYYRREDA
+208 YLITCDGYYRREDA

-233 LRIDGDLAATVV
+233 IRAESELSAAVV

-250 DALSVPLGEDE
+250 DELAVSLGDDE
-261 HDYGTLI
+261 HEYGALV
-268 DRHDG
+268 DAHDG
-273 ETVAPVA
+273 ETVEPVA

-313 AWTAR
+313 AWTTR
-318 NVLDVRPDDTY
+318 KVLDVRPDDTY

-342 YGVYGPLALGTTTVL
+342 YGVYGPLATGTTTVL

-389 RSFMKWGAEYPDA
+389 RSFMKWGAEYPES

-414 GEAITPKAWRWYR
+414 GESITPKAWRWYR

-453 LPGVTPMKPGKVGP
+453 LPGITPMKPGKVGP
-467 PLPGIDARVVDETGD
+467 PLPGIDARVVDEDGE
-482 PVAPG
+482 PVDPG
-487 EAGYLTIGKPWPG
+487 ESGYLALASPWPG
-500 MLRGLREGEERY
+500 MLRGLREGDERY
-512 RREYWLETDDGWRY
+512 LREYWLRGEDGWRY
-526 RTGDGATVDDDGYVT
+526 RTGDGATVDEDGYVT

-548 VINVRTRRFNTAELE
+548 VINVRAQRFNTGELE
-563 SAIVAVD
+563 AAIVDAD

-582 GGVVA
+582 GRIVA
-587 YATTRSGVDPDDRT
+587 YVTTKSGVEPDEGLRD
-601 RAAIRDRLAATVGEI
+601 AVADRLAGAVGDV
-616 ARPDRVVF
+616 ARPDRIVF
-624 TTELPKTRSG
+624 TPELPKTRSG

-642 DITQDDEFGDISALR
+642 DIARGEEFGDVSALR

-666 SAVRDDG
+666 STVRDENSRP

>member
-1 MTNAGSGDRDA
+1 MDYAGVDGRRTDETAAGD
-12 NADERTSAD
+12 DED
-21 ERAGGGDPSDAAAD
+21 VVQPPAAF
-35 PSDGGVA
+35 SDGAVA
-42 PPSWFREE
+42 RDPELYEAFAEE
-50 AALTDPGVYD
+50 GPAA
-60 EFDTEWPDA
+60 WR
-69 WGRAADLLD
+69 RAADLLD
-78 WDRPY
+78 WERPY
-83 RTVLDD
+83 ETVLDD
-89 SEPPFYRWFPDGRL
+89 GDPPFYEWFPDGRL

-114 DGRRNQLAIRW
+114 DERRNQLAIRW

-137 FDLHRE
+137 LDLHRE
-143 VNAAAAALRE
+143 VNALAAGLRD

-167 MIPELP
+167 MVPELP
-173 ITMLACAR
+173 IAMLACAR

-195 EALATRLDAADSA
+195 EALATRIDAADSE

-233 LRIDGDLAATVV
+233 LRADADLSATVV

-250 DALSVPLGEDE
+250 DALDVPLGDDE
-261 HDYGTLI
+261 HEYEAI
-268 DRHDG
+268 VEAHDG
-273 ETVAPVA
+273 ETVEPVA

-313 AWTAR
+313 AWTTR

-342 YGVYGPLALGTTTVL
+342 YGVYGPLSIGTTSVL

-389 RSFMKWGAEYPDA
+389 RSFMKWGAEYPEA

-414 GEAITPKAWRWYR
+414 GESITPKAWRWYR
-427 EHVGGGDAPVVDTWW
+427 EHVGGGDVPIVDTWW
-442 QTETGAIALAT
+442 QTETGAISLAT
-453 LPGVTPMKPGKVGP
+453 LPGITPMKPGKVGP
-467 PLPGIDARVVDETGD
+467 PLPGIDARVVDEDGE
-482 PVAPG
+482 PVEPG
-487 EAGYLTIGKPWPG
+487 EPGYLTIAAPWPG
-500 MLRGLREGEERY
+500 MLRGLREGDERY
-512 RREYWLETDDGWRY
+512 RREYWLEGEDGWRY
-526 RTGDGATVDDDGYVT
+526 RTGDGATVDEDGYVS

-548 VINVRTRRFNTAELE
+548 VINVRTHRFNTAELE
-563 SAIVAVD
+563 AAIVEAD

-582 GGVVA
+582 GRIVA
-587 YATTRSGVDPDDRT
+587 YVTTRGDVDPDEPLRE
-601 RAAIRDRLAATVGEI
+601 AIGERLAQAVGDV
-616 ARPDRVVF
+616 ARPDRIVF
-624 TTELPKTRSG
+624 TPDLPKTRSG

-642 DITQDDEFGDISALR
+642 DIARGDEFGDVSALR

-666 SAVRDDG
+666 SSVRNE

>member
-1 MTNAGSGDRDA
+1 MDDPGTDGRLVEGNEDAVPPPAGF
-12 NADERTSAD
+12 RT
-21 ERAGGGDPSDAAAD
+21 RAAASDPSVYERFD
-35 PSDGGVA
+35 
-42 PPSWFREE
+42 REGPE
-50 AALTDPGVYD
+50 AWRA
-60 EFDTEWPDA
+60 
-69 WGRAADLLD
+69 AADLLT
-78 WDRPY
+78 WDREY
-83 RTVLDD
+83 ETVLDD
-89 SEPPFYRWFPDGRL
+89 SDPPFYEWFPDGRL

-114 DGRRNQLAIRW
+114 DDRRNQLAIRW

-137 FDLHRE
+137 LDLHRE
-143 VNAAAAALRE
+143 VNAVAAGLRD

-173 ITMLACAR
+173 IAMLACAR

-195 EALATRLDAADSA
+195 EALATRIDAADSE
-208 YLVTCDGYYRREDA
+208 YLITCDGYYRREDA

-233 LRIDGDLAATVV
+233 IRAEAELSAAVV

-250 DALSVPLGEDE
+250 DELAVTLGDDE
-261 HDYGTLI
+261 HEYDALVAA
-268 DRHDG
+268 HDG
-273 ETVAPVA
+273 ETVEPVA

-313 AWTAR
+313 AWTTR
-318 NVLDVRPDDTY
+318 NVLDVRPEDTY

-342 YGVYGPLALGTTTVL
+342 YGVYGPLATGTTTVL

-389 RSFMKWGAEYPDA
+389 RSFMKWGAEYPES

-414 GEAITPKAWRWYR
+414 GESITPKAWRWYR

-453 LPGVTPMKPGKVGP
+453 LPGITPMKPGKVGP
-467 PLPGIDARVVDETGD
+467 PLPGIDARVVDEDGE
-482 PVAPG
+482 PVDPG
-487 EAGYLTIGKPWPG
+487 ESGYLTLASPWPG

-512 RREYWLETDDGWRY
+512 LREYWIEGEDGWRY
-526 RTGDGATVDDDGYVT
+526 RTGDGATVDEDGYVT

-548 VINVRTRRFNTAELE
+548 VINVRAQRFNTGELE
-563 SAIVAVD
+563 AAIVDAD

-582 GGVVA
+582 GHIVA
-587 YATTRSGVDPDDRT
+587 YVTTKSGVEPDEALRD
-601 RAAIRDRLAATVGEI
+601 AVADRLASAVGDV

-624 TTELPKTRSG
+624 TPELPKTRSG

-642 DITQDDEFGDISALR
+642 DIARGEEFGDVSALR

-666 SAVRDDG
+666 STVRKMSNHL

>member
-1 MTNAGSGDRDA
+1 MDDAGVGGRWTA
-12 NADERTSAD
+12 ASAD
-21 ERAGGGDPSDAAAD
+21 GDEAVDPPAEFRERAAVSDA
-35 PSDGGVA
+35 
-42 PPSWFREE
+42 
-50 AALTDPGVYD
+50 GVYEAFEAD
-60 EFDTEWPDA
+60 GAAA
-69 WGRAADLLD
+69 WRRAAALLD
-78 WDRPY
+78 WDRQY
-83 RTVLDD
+83 ETVLDD
-89 SEPPFYRWFPDGRL
+89 TDPPFYEWFSGGRL
-103 NAAANCVDRHL
+103 NASVNCIDRHL
-114 DGRRNQLAIRW
+114 DARGNQLAIRW

-137 FDLHRE
+137 LDLHRE
-143 VNAAAAALRE
+143 VNAVAAGLRD

-173 ITMLACAR
+173 IAMLACAR

-195 EALATRLDAADSA
+195 EALATRLDAADSRH
-208 YLVTCDGYYRREDA
+208 LITCDGYYRREDA

-233 LRIDGDLAATVV
+233 LRMDGELDATVV

-250 DALSVPLGEDE
+250 DALDVPLGADE
-261 HDYGTLI
+261 HEYEALVDAYN
-268 DRHDG
+268 G

-313 AWTAR
+313 AWTTR
-318 NVLDVRPDDTY
+318 NVLDVRPEDTY

-342 YGVYGPLALGTTTVL
+342 YGVYGPLATGTTTLL

-389 RSFMKWGAEYPDA
+389 RSFMKWGKEYPA
-402 HDLSSIRLLGTV
+402 RHDLSSIRLLGTV
-414 GEAITPKAWRWYR
+414 GESITPKAWHWYR
-427 EHVGGGDAPVVDTWW
+427 EHVGGGEAPVVDTWW

-467 PLPGIDARVVDETGD
+467 PLPGIDARVVDEDGA
-482 PVAPG
+482 PVDPG
-487 EAGYLTIGKPWPG
+487 EAGYLTIDSPWPG
-500 MLRGLREGEERY
+500 MLRGLREGDERY
-512 RREYWLETDDGWRY
+512 VREYWVESEDGWRY
-526 RTGDGATVDDDGYVT
+526 RTGDGATVDEDGYVT

-548 VINVRTRRFNTAELE
+548 VINVRAHRFNTAELE
-563 SAIVAVD
+563 STIVGAA

-582 GGVVA
+582 GQIVA
-587 YATTRSGVDPDDRT
+587 YVTTQSDVVPGDALRESIAERMADS
-601 RAAIRDRLAATVGEI
+601 IGEV
-616 ARPDRVVF
+616 ARPSRVVF
-624 TTELPKTRSG
+624 TPELPKTRSG

-642 DITQDDEFGDISALR
+642 DIARGEEFGDVSALR

-666 SAVRDDG
+666 SAIRDE

>member
-1 MTNAGSGDRDA
+1 MDDTRGDGRLVDGDGDA
-12 NADERTSAD
+12 VPPPVDFRT
-21 ERAGGGDPSDAAAD
+21 RAAASD
-35 PSDGGVA
+35 PAVYGR
-42 PPSWFREE
+42 FERE
-50 AALTDPGVYD
+50 G
-60 EFDTEWPDA
+60 PDA
-69 WGRAADLLD
+69 WRAAADLLT
-78 WDRPY
+78 WDREY
-83 RTVLDD
+83 ETVLDD
-89 SEPPFYRWFPDGRL
+89 SDPPFYEWFPDGRL

-114 DGRRNQLAIRW
+114 DERRNQLAIRW

-137 FDLHRE
+137 LDLHRE
-143 VNAAAAALRE
+143 VNAVAAGLRD
-153 LGVEEDDVVTLYLP
+153 LGVGEDDVVTLYLP

-173 ITMLACAR
+173 VAMLACAR

-195 EALATRLDAADSA
+195 EALATRIDAADSE
-208 YLVTCDGYYRREDA
+208 YLITCDGYYRREDA

-233 LRIDGDLAATVV
+233 IRAEGELSAAVV

-250 DALSVPLGEDE
+250 DELAVSLGDDE
-261 HDYGTLI
+261 HEYGALVEE
-268 DRHDG
+268 HDG
-273 ETVAPVA
+273 ETVEPVA

-313 AWTAR
+313 AWTTR
-318 NVLDVRPDDTY
+318 KVLDVRPDDTY

-342 YGVYGPLALGTTTVL
+342 YGVYGPLATGTTTVM

-389 RSFMKWGAEYPDA
+389 RSFMKWGAEYPEG

-414 GEAITPKAWRWYR
+414 GESITPKAWRWYR
-427 EHVGGGDAPVVDTWW
+427 EHVGGGDAPIVDTWW
-442 QTETGAIALAT
+442 QTETGAIAIAT
-453 LPGVTPMKPGKVGP
+453 LPGITLMKPGKVGP
-467 PLPGIDARVVDETGD
+467 PLPGIDARVVDEDGD
-482 PVAPG
+482 PVDPG
-487 EAGYLTIGKPWPG
+487 ESGYLTLASPWPG
-500 MLRGLREGEERY
+500 MLHGLREGDERY
-512 RREYWLETDDGWRY
+512 LREYWLHGEDGWRY
-526 RTGDGATVDDDGYVT
+526 RTGDGAAVDGDGYVT

-548 VINVRTRRFNTAELE
+548 VINVRAQRFNTGELE
-563 SAIVAVD
+563 AAIVDAD

-577 VGDGD
+577 VGDDD
-582 GGVVA
+582 GRIVA
-587 YATTRSGVDPDDRT
+587 YVTTKSGVEPGEALRD
-601 RAAIRDRLAATVGEI
+601 AVADRLTSAVGDV
-616 ARPDRVVF
+616 ARPDRIVF
-624 TTELPKTRSG
+624 TPELPKTRSG

-642 DITQDDEFGDISALR
+642 DIARGEEFGDVSALR

-666 SAVRDDG
+666 STVRNESS